1 MAGVEARLDSAHTA
15 DPLASLGAAGHRR
28 LGLDGTRGWWP
39 TTPRLKSY
47 EAAGFGYVQLWMPDR
62 AALAQPEVI
71 GAHATALWETLH
83 LTSLRLLLHAPEDLF
98 AGTPEHD
105 AQLDGALSYAALTGA
120 ETLVYTRAQLP
131 LDGVGVRARL
141 ADERRS
147 LRAALR
153 RAETLGVR
161 IAIQNTAPAYPGLPE
176 RVSDNPLGAHEL
188 VGALDS
194 DAAGL
199 YLDIGHAHVVAGLAG
214 CEIAELVAPVL
225 DRVIVFGVHDNFGAA
240 PAAPRSGGLEP
251 LRFDLH
257 MPPGAGTVPWAAL
270 APMIAMHTAPVALEV
285 HPNLR
290 PEPATL
296 AILARELLGLR
307 APALLG

>member
-1 MAGVEARLDSAHTA
+1 VAAHLDSAHFSE
-15 DPLASLGAAGHRR
+15 PLASLGAAGHRR

-47 EAAGFGYVQLWMPDR
+47 EAAGFGYVKLWMPDR

-83 LTSLRLLLHAPEDLF
+83 LTSLRLILHAPDDLF
-98 AGTPEHD
+98 AGTAAHD
-105 AQLDGALSYAALTGA
+105 TQLDGALSYAALTGA
-120 ETLVYTRAQLP
+120 ETIVYTRVQLP
-131 LDGVGVRARL
+131 LGTGRLRERL

-147 LRAALR
+147 LRRALR
-153 RAETLGVR
+153 RAELLGVR
-161 IAIQNTAPAYPGLPE
+161 IAIQNTTPAYPGLPE
-176 RVSDNPLGAHEL
+176 RVSDNPLAAHEL
-188 VGALDS
+188 VCALDS

-214 CEIAELVAPVL
+214 CEIAELVEPVL
-225 DRVIVFGVHDNFGAA
+225 DRVIVFGIHDNFGAA
-240 PAAPRSGGLEP
+240 PGAPRSGGIEP
-251 LRFDLH
+251 LRLDLY

-270 APMIAMHTAPVALEV
+270 APMIATHPAPIQLEV

-307 APALLG
+307 APALLA

>member
-1 MAGVEARLDSAHTA
+1 MEAHLDSAHTA
-15 DPLASLGAAGHRR
+15 EPLAGLGAAAGHRR
-28 LGLDGTRGWWP
+28 LGLNGPRGWWP

-71 GAHATALWETLH
+71 GVHATALWETLH
-83 LTSLRLLLHAPEDLF
+83 LTSLRLMLHAPEDLC

-105 AQLDGALSYAALTGA
+105 LQLDGALSYAALTGA
-120 ETLVYTRAQLP
+120 ETIVCSRAQLP
-131 LDGVGVRARL
+131 VDAGAVRERL
-141 ADERRS
+141 CDERRS
-147 LRAALR
+147 LRRALR

-176 RVSDNPLGAHEL
+176 RVSDNPHGVHEL
-188 VGALDS
+188 VCSLDS

-214 CEIAELVAPVL
+214 CELAELVEPAL
-225 DRVIVFGVHDNFGAA
+225 DRVIVFGIHDNFGGA
-240 PAAPRSGGLEP
+240 PGAPRSGGIEP
-251 LRFDLH
+251 LRLDLH

-270 APMIAMHTAPVALEV
+270 APMIAPHPAPLQLEV

-307 APALLG
+307 APALLA